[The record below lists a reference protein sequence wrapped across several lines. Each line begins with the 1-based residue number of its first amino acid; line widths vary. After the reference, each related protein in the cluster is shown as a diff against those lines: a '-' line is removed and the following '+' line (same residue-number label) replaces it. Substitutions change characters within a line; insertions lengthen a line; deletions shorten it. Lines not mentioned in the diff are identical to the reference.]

1 MSLECQNTSYGIGH
15 GQLLTLAPPPG
26 GEGILP
32 CSRKGEGRGEGLAMD
47 SQHLRRR
54 RIMKRDITSVVFVI
68 SFVSLLVLGLVS
80 RVQAGECSNNSLKGT
95 YGLSCEGTVVGV
107 GPLAV
112 IGVFSADGNG
122 NGSEVET
129 ISFNGVI
136 TTGATFTVTY
146 TVNADCT
153 GSFVSTGFGSVFHN
167 DFVIDDNKKEIR
179 LTPTESGFVAVC

>member
-1 MSLECQNTSYGIGH
+1 
-15 GQLLTLAPPPG
+15 
-26 GEGILP
+26 
-32 CSRKGEGRGEGLAMD
+32 
-47 SQHLRRR
+47 
-54 RIMKRDITSVVFVI
+54 MKRILTSVVFVMT
-68 SFVSLLVLGLVS
+68 FVSLLVLGLVS
-80 RVQAGECSNNSLKGT
+80 RVQAGECSNASIKGA

-112 IGVFSADGNG
+112 IGVFTADGKG

-153 GSFVSTGFGSVFHN
+153 GSFVSTGLGSVFHN
-167 DFVIDDNKKEIR
+167 DFVIDANKKELR
-179 LTPTESGFVAVC
+179 LTPTEPGFVAVCIYRKQ

>member
-1 MSLECQNTSYGIGH
+1 MKKLMVM
-15 GQLLTLAPPPG
+15 LLG
-26 GEGILP
+26 S
-32 CSRKGEGRGEGLAMD
+32 C
-47 SQHLRRR
+47 
-54 RIMKRDITSVVFVI
+54 VFVI
-68 SFVSLLVLGLVS
+68 SFVSLLVLGFVS
-80 RVQAGECSNNSLKGT
+80 RVQAEECSNASLKGA

-112 IGVFSADGNG
+112 IGVFTADGNG

-153 GSFVSTGFGSVFHN
+153 GSFVSTGLGSVFHN
-167 DFVIDDNKKEIR
+167 DFVIDDNKKEMR
-179 LTPTESGFVAVC
+179 LMPTEPGFVAVCIYRKQ

>member
-1 MSLECQNTSYGIGH
+1 
-15 GQLLTLAPPPG
+15 
-26 GEGILP
+26 
-32 CSRKGEGRGEGLAMD
+32 
-47 SQHLRRR
+47 
-54 RIMKRDITSVVFVI
+54 MKQVITSTVFVMT
-68 SFVSLLVLGLVS
+68 FVSLLVLGLIP
-80 RVQAGECSNNSLKGT
+80 RVQAEECSNASLKGT

-146 TVNADCT
+146 VVNADCT
-153 GSFVSTGFGSVFHN
+153 GSFVSTGLGAVFPN
-167 DFVIDDNKKEIR
+167 DFVIDANKKEIR
-179 LTPTESGFVAVC
+179 LTPTEPGFVAVCIYRKQ